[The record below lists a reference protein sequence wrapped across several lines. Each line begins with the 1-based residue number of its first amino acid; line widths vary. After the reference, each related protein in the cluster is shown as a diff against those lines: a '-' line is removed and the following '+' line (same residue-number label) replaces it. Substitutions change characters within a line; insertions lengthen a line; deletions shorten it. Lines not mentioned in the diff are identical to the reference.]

1 MHPSEEPD
9 WNSSMTSSQ
18 NKCPS
23 PMTLWC
29 CPAESS
35 PDRSGPVLT
44 SAKLYTCSGFGPMR
58 TEWGRAV
65 FSLSLLTMLLPMQPG
80 YTCLFWLQGT
90 LLAHVPPA
98 AHRTPHPLLKSYF
111 PANQF
116 PNYIL
121 AKGYSFTGA
130 GLHFLNNLLGL
141 LLAQPCLDPSE
152 RQLCD

>member
-44 SAKLYTCSGFGPMR
+44 SAKLYTVLWIWPNENWVRKGSLVSQSAGCRQCS
-58 TEWGRAV
+58 
-65 FSLSLLTMLLPMQPG
+65 PG

-98 AHRTPHPLLKSYF
+98 AHRTPDPLLKSYF

-141 LLAQPCLDPSE
+141 LLAQPCLDPSD

>member
-44 SAKLYTCSGFGPMR
+44 SAKLYTVLWIWSNENWVRKGSLFSQSADYAAASAAQDILVCFGYKAHCWLM
-58 TEWGRAV
+58 
-65 FSLSLLTMLLPMQPG
+65 SHLLPTGPHI
-80 YTCLFWLQGT
+80 LFWKATFQPINFQTIFLQR
-90 LLAHVPPA
+90 VIP
-98 AHRTPHPLLKSYF
+98 S
-111 PANQF
+111 QV
-116 PNYIL
+116 
-121 AKGYSFTGA
+121 
-130 GLHFLNNLLGL
+130 
-141 LLAQPCLDPSE
+141 LDCISWIIYWGFCWLSPV
-152 RQLCD
+152 